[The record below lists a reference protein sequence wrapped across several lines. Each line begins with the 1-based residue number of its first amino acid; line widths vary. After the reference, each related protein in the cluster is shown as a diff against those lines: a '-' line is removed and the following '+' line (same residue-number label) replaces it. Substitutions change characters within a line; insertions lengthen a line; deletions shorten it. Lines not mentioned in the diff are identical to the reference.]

1 MTQGERVKEL
11 RKTLGLTLEKFG
23 EKIGVGKSTI
33 SDIENNR
40 RTITD
45 HMAKSICR
53 EFNVNEEWLRNG
65 YGEMCIPDSNDEL
78 DALARKYNLSA
89 GMKAFI
95 DKFAKLD
102 PKIQDVILEFI
113 LELAHELGGVDTDKV
128 ACDDTEAQV
137 EDFRRQLELEK
148 KAGGESEAS
157 QDVIS

>member
-148 KAGGESEAS
+148 KAGEESEAS
-157 QDVIS
+157 LRDV